1 MLYIQ
6 QNLLFLI
13 FYVFSNVLI
22 YYLYPITHSLMKSID
37 KYSNINPEHKK
48 IYFVSNLIKGTVLG
62 LFTPLAFGILY
73 SYFIHNI
80 WNLCLI
86 KTMAAV
92 YCSLD
97 LVSIFCIHKM
107 QFNTTVH
114 HIMVQVLFIIS
125 LLCFDFR
132 EDTISNPIVIYAIFS
147 TFAFSVNLYLAVRLI
162 LHKNLK
168 LIATFASIVYQFCCT
183 INWSYQCYYLYISN
197 IDVIFKI
204 IYSILILGIISD
216 DIVLIKF
223 LNKNSYLKT
232 N

>member
-13 FYVFSNVLI
+13 FYAFSNVFI
-22 YYLYPITHSLMKSID
+22 YYLYPMTHSLMNSID
-37 KYSNINPEHKK
+37 KYKNINPEHKK
-48 IYFVSNLIKGTVLG
+48 IYFVSNLIKGIVLG

-80 WNLCLI
+80 WNRSLI
-86 KTMAAV
+86 KSLAST

-97 LVSIFCIHKM
+97 LVSIFCIQKM
-107 QFNTTVH
+107 QFNTLVH
-114 HIMVQVLFIIS
+114 HIMVQVLFLIS

-132 EDTISNPIVIYAIFS
+132 EDTISKPIVIYAIFS
-147 TFAFSVNLYLAVRLI
+147 TFAFSVNLYLALRLI
-162 LHKNLK
+162 LEKNIK
-168 LIATFASIVYQFCCT
+168 LIATISSIIYQFSCT
-183 INWSYQCYYLYISN
+183 INWSYQCYYLYISE
-197 IDVIFKI
+197 IDIIFKI
-204 IYSILILGIISD
+204 LYSILILGVVSD

-223 LNKNSYLKT
+223 LNKNGYLKT

>member
-13 FYVFSNVLI
+13 LYAFSNVLI
-22 YYLYPITHSLMKSID
+22 YYLYPAVHLLMDSFD
-37 KYSNINPEHKK
+37 KYKNINPEHKK
-48 IYFVSNLIKGTVLG
+48 IYFVSNLIKGVVLG

-80 WNLCLI
+80 WNLYLI
-86 KTMAAV
+86 KCMAAI
-92 YCSLD
+92 YCALD

-114 HIMVQVLFIIS
+114 HIMVQVLFLIS
-125 LLCFDFR
+125 LLCFDFK

-147 TFAFSVNLYLAVRLI
+147 TFAFGVNLYLALRLI
-162 LHKNLK
+162 LHKNLR
-168 LIATFASIVYQFCCT
+168 LIATLASIVYQFCCT
-183 INWSYQCYYLYISN
+183 INWSYQCYYLYISE
-197 IDVIFKI
+197 IDIILKI
-204 IYSILILGIISD
+204 LYSILILGIVSD

>member
-6 QNLLFLI
+6 KNVLFLI
-13 FYVFSNVLI
+13 FYAFSNVFI
-22 YYLYPITHSLMKSID
+22 YYLYPITHSLMNSID
-37 KYSNINPEHKK
+37 KYKNITPEHKK
-48 IYFVSNLIKGTVLG
+48 VYFISNLIKGIVLG

-73 SYFIHNI
+73 NYFIHNI
-80 WNLCLI
+80 WNLYLI
-86 KTMAAV
+86 KCMAAV

-114 HIMVQVLFIIS
+114 HIMVQVLFLIS

-147 TFAFSVNLYLAVRLI
+147 TFAFGVNLYLALRLV
-162 LHKNLK
+162 LHKNIK
-168 LIATFASIVYQFCCT
+168 LIATLASIVYQFCCT
-183 INWSYQCYYLYISN
+183 INWSYQCYYLYISG
-197 IDVIFKI
+197 IDIIFKI
-204 IYSILILGIISD
+204 IYSILILGIVSD

-223 LNKNSYLKT
+223 LNRNSYLKT